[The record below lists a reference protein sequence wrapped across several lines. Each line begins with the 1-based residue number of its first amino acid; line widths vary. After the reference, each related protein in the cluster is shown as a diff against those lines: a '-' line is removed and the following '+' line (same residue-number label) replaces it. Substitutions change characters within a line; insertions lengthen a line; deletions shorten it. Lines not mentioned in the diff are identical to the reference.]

1 MKAYK
6 QRIILLLKQLLL
18 VFALYFLCR
27 VLFCISCI
35 SYFPNLSIGEM
46 MKLFFYGIR
55 FDAFSI
61 AVCNILFI
69 VISLMPFVFANNV
82 WLQKINNFL
91 FLLFNSLFLLT
102 NCIDFGYYPFIRKRS
117 TFDTLNQL
125 LGGQIDVATLL
136 PSFVK
141 DYWYVLLLYIVLLYV
156 FIRAHNYLLRSK
168 TPLTGKYSGVQ
179 KLQISVVSL
188 LILGVSFVSF
198 RGLARVP
205 IQFIDAGKYASANY
219 IDIVINTPFSILL
232 TMDKTNL
239 SEIKVVDEQVAFNTV
254 NPIKEHKDKTF
265 AKKNVVIIILESFS
279 KEYTGLGKSKSYTP
293 FLDSL
298 MQYSLVF
305 KNAIANAATSIEG
318 IPAVLSSF
326 PNLMPNPYIN
336 SSYSGNKLTSI
347 ASVLKDEGYQTS
359 FFHGGT
365 NGTMNF
371 DSYANLSGFVNYYG
385 RTEYNNESD
394 FDNNWGIWDE
404 PFLQYTSK
412 TLSTYSSPF
421 LAAIFTL
428 SSHHPFKVPKKYA
441 NKFPKTSLEIIESI
455 GYTDYALSKFF
466 ESAKKMPWYNNTLF
480 VLTADHTSIS
490 EDNFYNNDV
499 GHHQI
504 PVMFFCPSDSILKGL
519 SNKLIQ
525 QIDIM
530 PSVLDYVGYNKPYF
544 AFGNSVFGNQRSNYS
559 IHFNSG
565 NYYLTNDSMYY
576 VFNNLNLEQVF
587 NYKKDSLLTQNL
599 FDSANKYRKQEDY
612 LKSYIQYYNKTVI
625 NNKTHL

>member
-1 MKAYK
+1 MNSYNK
-6 QRIILLLKQLLL
+6 RITLLLKQLLL
-18 VFALYFLCR
+18 VFVMYFLCR
-27 VLFCISCI
+27 VVFCITCF

-46 MKLFFYGIR
+46 LKLFYYGIR

-61 AVCNILFI
+61 AVSNILFI
-69 VISLMPFVFANNV
+69 IVSLLPFVFANNV

-91 FLLFNSLFLLT
+91 FLLFNSVFLLT

-125 LGGQIDVATLL
+125 LSGQIDVTTLL
-136 PSFVK
+136 PSFIK
-141 DYWYVLLLYIVLLYV
+141 DYWYVLLLYVVLLYV
-156 FIRAHNYLLRSK
+156 FVRANHYLLRSK
-168 TPLTGKYSGVQ
+168 SPLTGNYNGKQ
-179 KLQISVVSL
+179 KLQISFVSL
-188 LILGVSFVSF
+188 VIVGLSFVSV

-232 TMDKTNL
+232 TIDKTSLN
-239 SEIKVVDEQVAFNTV
+239 EIQVVDEQVAFNTV
-254 NPIKEHKDKTF
+254 NPIKENKGKIF
-265 AKKNVVIIILESFS
+265 SKKNVVIIILESFS
-279 KEYTGLGKSKSYTP
+279 KDYTGLGKSKSYTP

-298 MQYSLVF
+298 MHYSLVYN
-305 KNAIANAATSIEG
+305 NAKANAATSIEG
-318 IPAVLSSF
+318 IPAILSSF

-371 DSYANLSGFVNYYG
+371 DSYANLAGFINYYG
-385 RTEYNNESD
+385 RKEYNNESD

-404 PFLQYTSK
+404 PFLQYTAK
-412 TLSTYSSPF
+412 TIGTYSKPF

-428 SSHHPFKVPKKYA
+428 SSHHPFRIPEKYN

-455 GYTDYALSKFF
+455 GYADYALSKFF
-466 ESAKKMPWYNNTLF
+466 ESAKKMPWYNNTVF
-480 VLTADHTSIS
+480 VLTSDHTSIS
-490 EDNFYNNDV
+490 EDVFYNNDV

-504 PVMFFCPSDSILKGL
+504 PILFFCPSDSSLNGL
-519 SNKLIQ
+519 STKLIQ

-530 PSVLDYVGYNKPYF
+530 PSVLDYIGYNKPFF
-544 AFGNSVFGNQRSNYS
+544 AFGNSVFGNQPSNYS

-576 VFNNLNLEQVF
+576 VFNNLKLEQVF
-587 NYKKDSLLTQNL
+587 NYKKDSLLTRNL
-599 FDSANKYRKQEDY
+599 FDSNEKYRKQEDY
-612 LKSYIQYYNKTVI
+612 LKAYVQFYNKTII

>member
-1 MKAYK
+1 M
-6 QRIILLLKQLLL
+6 L
-18 VFALYFLCR
+18 
-27 VLFCISCI
+27 
-35 SYFPNLSIGEM
+35 
-46 MKLFFYGIR
+46 KLFYYGIR

-61 AVCNILFI
+61 AVSNILFI
-69 VISLMPFVFANNV
+69 IVSLLPFVFANNV

-91 FLLFNSLFLLT
+91 FLLFNSVFLLT

-125 LGGQIDVATLL
+125 LSGQIDVTTLL
-136 PSFVK
+136 PSFIK
-141 DYWYVLLLYIVLLYV
+141 DYWYVLLLYVVLLYV
-156 FIRAHNYLLRSK
+156 FVRANHYLLRSK
-168 TPLTGKYSGVQ
+168 SPLTGNYNGKQ
-179 KLQISVVSL
+179 KLQISFVSL
-188 LILGVSFVSF
+188 VIVGLSFVSV

-232 TMDKTNL
+232 TIDKTSLN
-239 SEIKVVDEQVAFNTV
+239 EIQVVDEQVAFNTV
-254 NPIKEHKDKTF
+254 NPIKENKGKIF
-265 AKKNVVIIILESFS
+265 SKKNVVIIILESFS
-279 KEYTGLGKSKSYTP
+279 KDYTGLGKSKSYTP

-298 MQYSLVF
+298 MHYSLVYN
-305 KNAIANAATSIEG
+305 NAKANAATSIEG
-318 IPAVLSSF
+318 IPAILSSF

-371 DSYANLSGFVNYYG
+371 DSYANLAGFINYYG
-385 RTEYNNESD
+385 RKEYNNESD

-404 PFLQYTSK
+404 PFLQYTAK
-412 TLSTYSSPF
+412 TIGTYSKPF

-428 SSHHPFKVPKKYA
+428 SSHHPFRIPEKYN

-455 GYTDYALSKFF
+455 GYADYALSKFF
-466 ESAKKMPWYNNTLF
+466 ESAKKMPWYNNTVF
-480 VLTADHTSIS
+480 VLTSDHTSIS
-490 EDNFYNNDV
+490 EDVFYNNDV

-504 PVMFFCPSDSILKGL
+504 PILFFCPSDSSLNGL
-519 SNKLIQ
+519 STKLIQ

-530 PSVLDYVGYNKPYF
+530 PSVLDYIGYNKPFF
-544 AFGNSVFGNQRSNYS
+544 AFGNSVFGNQPSNYS

-576 VFNNLNLEQVF
+576 VFNNLKLEQVF
-587 NYKKDSLLTQNL
+587 NYKKDSLLTRNL
-599 FDSANKYRKQEDY
+599 FDSNEKYRKQEDY
-612 LKSYIQYYNKTVI
+612 LKAYVQFYNKTII

>member
-1 MKAYK
+1 MNSYNK
-6 QRIILLLKQLLL
+6 RITLLLKQLLL
-18 VFALYFLCR
+18 VFAMYFLCR
-27 VLFCISCI
+27 LAFCINCL
-35 SYFPNLSIGEM
+35 SYYPNLTFIEAT
-46 MKLFFYGIR
+46 KLFFYGIR

-61 AVCNILFI
+61 AVSNILFI
-69 VISLMPFVFANNV
+69 IISLLPFVFANSN

-91 FLLFNSLFLLT
+91 FIVFNALFLLT

-125 LGGQIDVATLL
+125 LGGQIDVTALL
-136 PSFVK
+136 PSFIK
-141 DYWYVLLLYIVLLYV
+141 DYWYVLLLYVVLLYV
-156 FIRAHNYLLRSK
+156 FVRAHHYLLRSK
-168 TPLTGKYSGVQ
+168 APLTGNYNGKQ
-179 KLQISVVSL
+179 KLQISFVSL
-188 LILGVSFVSF
+188 VIVGLSFVSV

-232 TMDKTNL
+232 TIDKTSLN
-239 SEIKVVDEQVAFNTV
+239 EIQVVDEQVAFNTV
-254 NPIKEHKDKTF
+254 NPIKENKGKIF
-265 AKKNVVIIILESFS
+265 SKKNVVIIILESFS

-298 MQYSLVF
+298 MHYSLVYN
-305 KNAIANAATSIEG
+305 NAIANAATSIEG
-318 IPAVLSSF
+318 IPAILSSF

-371 DSYANLSGFVNYYG
+371 DSYANLSGFTNYYG

-394 FDNNWGIWDE
+394 FDNHWGIWDE
-404 PFLQYTSK
+404 PFLQYTAK
-412 TLSTYSSPF
+412 TVSTYSSPF
-421 LAAIFTL
+421 LAAVFTL
-428 SSHHPFKVPKKYA
+428 SSHHPFKVPEKYA

-455 GYTDYALSKFF
+455 GYTDYSLAKFF
-466 ESAKKMPWYNNTLF
+466 ESAKKMSWYNNTVF
-480 VLTADHTSIS
+480 ILTPDHTSIS
-490 EDNFYNNDV
+490 HDDFYNNDV

-504 PVMFFCPSDSILKGL
+504 PIMFFNPSDTSLKGF
-519 SNKLIQ
+519 NNQLIQ

-530 PSVLDYVGYNKPYF
+530 PSVLDYIGYNKPYF
-544 AFGNSVFGNQRSNYS
+544 AFGNSVFSNQPSNYS
-559 IHFNSG
+559 IHFKSG

-576 VFNNLNLEQVF
+576 VFNNLKLEQVF

-599 FDSANKYRKQEDY
+599 FDSNEKYRKQEDY
-612 LKSYIQYYNKTVI
+612 LKAYVQFYNKTII

>member
-1 MKAYK
+1 M
-6 QRIILLLKQLLL
+6 
-18 VFALYFLCR
+18 
-27 VLFCISCI
+27 
-35 SYFPNLSIGEM
+35 
-46 MKLFFYGIR
+46 
-55 FDAFSI
+55 
-61 AVCNILFI
+61 
-69 VISLMPFVFANNV
+69 
-82 WLQKINNFL
+82 
-91 FLLFNSLFLLT
+91 
-102 NCIDFGYYPFIRKRS
+102 
-117 TFDTLNQL
+117 
-125 LGGQIDVATLL
+125 
-136 PSFVK
+136 PSFIK
-141 DYWYVLLLYIVLLYV
+141 DYWDVLLLYIVLLFV
-156 FIRAHNYLLRSK
+156 FVRAHNYLLRSK
-168 TPLTGKYSGVQ
+168 TALTGNYSGVQ
-179 KLQISVVSL
+179 KLQISAVSL
-188 LILGVSFVSF
+188 VILGVSFVSF

-298 MQYSLVF
+298 MQHSLVF
-305 KNAIANAATSIEG
+305 KNAISNAGTSIEG

-336 SSYSGNKLTSI
+336 SSYSGNKLTSM
-347 ASVLKDEGYQTS
+347 ASLLKGEGYQTS

-404 PFLQYTSK
+404 PFLQYTAK
-412 TLSTYSSPF
+412 TVNTYSSPF

-428 SSHHPFKVPKKYA
+428 SSHHPFKVPEKYT

-466 ESAKKMPWYNNTLF
+466 RISKKMPWYNNTLF
-480 VLTADHTSIS
+480 VLTPDHTSIS
-490 EDNFYNNDV
+490 RIIFTT
-499 GHHQI
+499 
-504 PVMFFCPSDSILKGL
+504 MML
-519 SNKLIQ
+519 
-525 QIDIM
+525 DII
-530 PSVLDYVGYNKPYF
+530 KF
-544 AFGNSVFGNQRSNYS
+544 Q
-559 IHFNSG
+559 
-565 NYYLTNDSMYY
+565 
-576 VFNNLNLEQVF
+576 
-587 NYKKDSLLTQNL
+587 
-599 FDSANKYRKQEDY
+599 
-612 LKSYIQYYNKTVI
+612 
-625 NNKTHL
+625 

>member
-168 TPLTGKYSGVQ
+168 TPLTGNYSGVQ

-298 MQYSLVF
+298 MQHSLVF
-305 KNAIANAATSIEG
+305 KNAISNAGTSIEG

-336 SSYSGNKLTSI
+336 SSYSGNQLTSI
-347 ASVLKDEGYQTS
+347 ASLLKDEGYQTS

-404 PFLQYTSK
+404 PFLQYTAK
-412 TLSTYSSPF
+412 TVNTYSSPF

-428 SSHHPFKVPKKYA
+428 SSHHPFKVPEKYT
-441 NKFPKTSLEIIESI
+441 NKFPKSSLEIIESI
-455 GYTDYALSKFF
+455 GYTDYALAKFF
-466 ESAKKMPWYNNTLF
+466 ESAKKMPWYDSTVF
-480 VLTADHTSIS
+480 VLTPDHTSIS
-490 EDNFYNNDV
+490 NDDFYNNYV
-499 GHHQI
+499 VHHQI
-504 PVMFFCPSDSILKGL
+504 PIMFFSP
-519 SNKLIQ
+519 
-525 QIDIM
+525 
-530 PSVLDYVGYNKPYF
+530 
-544 AFGNSVFGNQRSNYS
+544 
-559 IHFNSG
+559 
-565 NYYLTNDSMYY
+565 
-576 VFNNLNLEQVF
+576 
-587 NYKKDSLLTQNL
+587 
-599 FDSANKYRKQEDY
+599 
-612 LKSYIQYYNKTVI
+612 
-625 NNKTHL
+625 

>member
-6 QRIILLLKQLLL
+6 QKVILLLKQLLL
-18 VFALYFLCR
+18 VFVMYFLCR
-27 VLFCISCI
+27 VVFLISCH
-35 SYFPNLSIGEM
+35 SYFLNLNAWEIL
-46 MKLFFYGIR
+46 KLFFYGIR

-61 AVCNILFI
+61 AVSNILFI
-69 VISLMPFVFANNV
+69 TISLQPFLFANNY
-82 WLQKINNFL
+82 WLQKTNNFL
-91 FLLFNSLFLLT
+91 FLVFNSLFLLT

-125 LGGQIDVATLL
+125 FGGQIDVKTLL
-136 PSFVK
+136 PSFIT
-141 DYWYVLLLYIVLLYV
+141 DYWYVLLLYIILIYV
-156 FIRAHNYLLRSK
+156 FVKAHNYLLRSN
-168 TPLTGKYSGVQ
+168 TPLTGNYTGFQ

-188 LILGVSFVSF
+188 VIVGLSFVSF

-239 SEIKVVDEQVAFNTV
+239 SEIQVVDEQVAFNTV
-254 NPIKEHKDKTF
+254 NPIKEHKSKTLT
-265 AKKNVVIIILESFS
+265 KKNVVIIILESFS
-279 KEYTGLGKSKSYTP
+279 KEYTGLGKRKSYTP

-298 MQYSLVF
+298 MQHSLVYN
-305 KNAIANAATSIEG
+305 NALANAATSIEG
-318 IPAVLSSF
+318 IPAILSSF

-336 SSYSGNKLTSI
+336 SSYSGNQLASI
-347 ASVLKDEGYQTS
+347 AALLKDEGYQTS

-371 DSYANLSGFVNYYG
+371 DSYANLSGFTNYYG
-385 RTEYNNESD
+385 RTEYDNELD

-404 PFLQYTSK
+404 PFLQYTAK
-412 TLSTYSSPF
+412 TVSTYSSPF

-428 SSHHPFKVPKKYA
+428 SSHHPFKVPEKYA

-455 GYTDYALSKFF
+455 GYTDYALANFF
-466 ESAKKMPWYNNTLF
+466 ESAKKTAWYNNTIF
-480 VLTADHTSIS
+480 ILTPDHTSIS

-499 GHHQI
+499 GHRQI
-504 PVMFFCPSDSILKGL
+504 PIIFFSPSDTSLKGFN
-519 SNKLIQ
+519 NKLIQ

-530 PSVLDYVGYNKPYF
+530 PSVLDYIGYNKPYF
-544 AFGNSVFGNQRSNYS
+544 AFGNSVFGNKPSKYS

-565 NYYLTNDSMYY
+565 SYYLTNDSMYY

-599 FDSANKYRKQEDY
+599 FDSSDKYRQQENY
-612 LKSYIQYYNKTVI
+612 LKSYIQFYNKTVI